1 METELAR
8 TFLTV
13 IAAGNFVNAAE
24 RLHLTQSTISAR
36 VRSLED
42 MLGVPLF
49 VRNKAGTF
57 LTPAGRQFQK
67 HAATLVRTVERAR
80 HEVGTAQGYRAV
92 LTVGG
97 RYGLWDVLL
106 LEWMRLQRASAP
118 DIAINAEVGFEDDLM
133 RGIVDGRI
141 DLGLMYTPQSRPGLK
156 VEYLLGDLLVL
167 VSTETNAPPEPGP
180 GYVFVDWGTEFHA
193 EHSASFP
200 EYAGPAITANLGW
213 LGIEQIMGQGGSGY
227 FPLRMVRR
235 YLQDGRLV
243 MLDQAPKFTLPA
255 YIVYPEERNEEIVD
269 PALDMIRKI
278 AAVEMRKETAYV
290 RDENQERSP

>member
-13 IAAGNFVNAAE
+13 IAAGNFVSAAE

-80 HEVGTAQGYRAV
+80 HEVGTAQGYKAV

-97 RYGLWDVLL
+97 RFGLWDVLL
-106 LEWMRLQRASAP
+106 LEWMHLQRERAP
-118 DIAINAEVGFEDDLM
+118 EVAINAEVGFEDDLM

-156 VEYLLGDLLVL
+156 VEFLLGDLLVL
-167 VSTETNAPPEPGP
+167 VSTERDTAPEPGP
-180 GYVFVDWGTEFHA
+180 GYVFVDWGSEFHA
-193 EHSASFP
+193 EHSACFP
-200 EYAGPAITANLGW
+200 DYAGPAITANLGW
-213 LGIEQIMGQGGSGY
+213 LGIEQIMGRGGSGY

-235 YLQDGRLV
+235 YLQDGRFI
-243 MLDQAPKFTLPA
+243 MLNQAPKFTLPA
-255 YIVYPEERNEEIVD
+255 YIVYPEERNEEIIN
-269 PALDMIRKI
+269 PALELIRKV
-278 AAVEMRKETAYV
+278 AAAESRKGATYMQDEA
-290 RDENQERSP
+290 RDRTF